1 MVGAQAAVSRA
12 LIDQLQTSRRQLEAQ
27 VGVARRQIKQ
37 LQMEMSEL
45 RLAIERMRRQSR
57 FSTSLAATTDR
68 GEPLL
73 SPMSAC
79 TPLPA
84 VSAARFSSV
93 GDAAMAAPAV
103 RAWDAERIERA
114 RERVAVGGFA
124 PLNRWSDGW
133 RRRSPRRRRR
143 QSRSAS
149 CQRSPTQGPESA
161 IVRTTIRVPRRRY
174 VAPVRVVPGARL
186 SATGLHWPPYREPGR
201 SAMLTRMGV
210 AESMAGWAV
219 RNARPSAV
227 GVKRVQA
234 RSA

>member
-1 MVGAQAAVSRA
+1 MNLVQPWMLAASALGGAGVGAAIASTWWVRKLQVSRA

-114 RERVAVGGFA
+114 RERVAVGGFCSTEPMERRVA
-124 PLNRWSDGW
+124 PTESATA
-133 RRRSPRRRRR
+133 SPPIPFGFL
-143 QSRSAS
+143 
-149 CQRSPTQGPESA
+149 PTQPH
-161 IVRTTIRVPRRRY
+161 PR
-174 VAPVRVVPGARL
+174 P
-186 SATGLHWPPYREPGR
+186 
-201 SAMLTRMGV
+201 
-210 AESMAGWAV
+210 
-219 RNARPSAV
+219 
-227 GVKRVQA
+227 
-234 RSA
+234 